1 MSTGE
6 DGQPPVADRVSQ
18 AAAFISSLTV
28 PANNSNSNSS
38 SSASTRG
45 GSASGSASSSVLRGP
60 ALAHVELA
68 KRKVQLGVG
77 TEQQLVE
84 ALLQYHD
91 R

>member
-1 MSTGE
+1 M
-6 DGQPPVADRVSQ
+6 SQ
-18 AAAFISSLTV
+18 AAAFISSLTG
-28 PANNSNSNSS
+28 PADRTNSS
-38 SSASTRG
+38 STG
-45 GSASGSASSSVLRGP
+45 EGSASGSASSSVLRGP
-60 ALAHVELA
+60 ALAYVELA